1 MISIGGY
8 LYYEKN
14 TGYMYIKKEK
24 YYIPLNYCNINIKN
38 DFFNLIYT

>member
-24 YYIPLNYCNINIKN
+24 YYIPLNYKYKKMT
-38 DFFNLIYT
+38 FRT